1 MTAKSEIQN
10 ADLHGTDIHSRP
22 TNLIVVGIDGTAGS
36 RNAARWAAAEAVRR
50 HAPLRLVS
58 AFAIPPGML
67 EYAAVDEGT
76 VSWLRE
82 GLSILHR
89 EIIDELCVAYPGLS
103 ISGIIA
109 QDNPIAL
116 LRRESEGTSML
127 VVATRD
133 SGRLLHVVLG
143 SVAMGAASYSAAPV
157 VVIRPG
163 TNVQTVDGPVV
174 VGVDGS
180 PTSEQAVAFAFEAA
194 AARGAHL
201 LAVHSWNDN
210 IAFDVAGTAE
220 IGPRVSVADL
230 EENEREVLSERLA
243 GWADKYP
250 DVVVEQRV
258 LRGRPTE
265 NLLRLSEGAQLMVVG
280 TRGRSGMVGA
290 LLGSTSH
297 ALITHSQ
304 CPVVVVKPLQQ

>member
-1 MTAKSEIQN
+1 MT
-10 ADLHGTDIHSRP
+10 TDGDIVSRP
-22 TNLIVVGIDGTAGS
+22 RNLIVVGVDGTPGS
-36 RNAARWAAAEAVRR
+36 REAARWAAAEADRR

-76 VSWLRE
+76 VSWLRD
-82 GLSILHR
+82 GLSALQR
-89 EIIDELCVAYPGLS
+89 EIIDELGETHPGLS
-103 ISGIIA
+103 MSGIVA

-116 LRRESEGTSML
+116 LRKESEGTAML

-133 SGRLLHVVLG
+133 SGRLLHVVMG
-143 SVAMGAASYSAAPV
+143 SVAMGAVSYSSAPV

-163 TNVQTVDGPVV
+163 TNVPAADGPVA

-194 AARGAHL
+194 AVRGAQL
-201 LAVHSWNDN
+201 LAVHSWNDS
-210 IAFDVAGTAE
+210 ITVDVIGTTE
-220 IGPRVSVADL
+220 TEPRDVVADL
-230 EENEREVLSERLA
+230 EENEREVLAERLA
-243 GWADKYP
+243 GWAEKYP

-258 LRGRPTE
+258 LHGRPTE
-265 NLLRLSEGAQLMVVG
+265 NLLRVSEGAQLMVVG

-290 LLGSTSH
+290 LLGSTSQ
-297 ALITHSQ
+297 ALITHSH
-304 CPVVVVKPLQQ
+304 CPVVVVKPAVR

>member
-1 MTAKSEIQN
+1 MTNSE
-10 ADLHGTDIHSRP
+10 LLSKDIPSRP
-22 TNLIVVGIDGTAGS
+22 TNLIVVGIDGTPGS
-36 RNAARWAAAEAVRR
+36 REAARWAAAEADRR
-50 HAPLRLVS
+50 HAPLHLVS
-58 AFAIPPGML
+58 AFSIPPGML
-67 EYAAVDEGT
+67 EYAAVGEGT
-76 VSWLRE
+76 VSWLRD
-82 GLSILHR
+82 GMSTLHR
-89 EIIDELCVAYPGLS
+89 DIVNELSSSHPGLS
-103 ISGIIA
+103 VTGIVA
-109 QDNPIAL
+109 QENPIAL
-116 LRRESEGTSML
+116 LRKESEHASML

-133 SGRLLHVVLG
+133 SGRLVHVVLG
-143 SVAMGAASYSAAPV
+143 SVALGAAAHCAAPV

-163 TNVQTVDGPVV
+163 IKTPAADAPVV

-194 AARGAHL
+194 AVRGADL

-210 IAFDVAGTAE
+210 FAFDVAGTAE
-220 IGPRVSVADL
+220 VGPRVSITDL

-250 DVVVEQRV
+250 DVVVEQRI

-265 NLLRLSEGAQLMVVG
+265 NLLRLSENAQLMVVG

-304 CPVVVVKPLQQ
+304 CPVVVVKPIPR

>member
-1 MTAKSEIQN
+1 MT
-10 ADLHGTDIHSRP
+10 TDSDILSSDILSRP
-22 TNLIVVGIDGTAGS
+22 SNLIVVGIDGTPGS
-36 RNAARWAAAEAVRR
+36 RDAARWAAAEAVRR

-58 AFAIPPGML
+58 AFAIPLGML

-76 VSWLRE
+76 VSWLRD
-82 GLSILHR
+82 GLSTLHR
-89 EIIDELCVAYPGLS
+89 EIIDELDTVYPGLS
-103 ISGIIA
+103 ITSIVE
-109 QDNPIAL
+109 QDNPINL

-133 SGRLLHVVLG
+133 SGRLLHIVLG
-143 SVAMGAASYSAAPV
+143 SVAMGAASYSSAPV
-157 VVIRPG
+157 VVVRPG
-163 TNVQTVDGPVV
+163 ANEPADGPVV

-194 AARGAHL
+194 AVRGAHL

-210 IAFDVAGTAE
+210 IAVEVADTSQ

-230 EENEREVLSERLA
+230 EENERELLSERLA
-243 GWADKYP
+243 GWAEKYP
-250 DVVVEQRV
+250 DVVVEKSV

-265 NLLRLSEGAQLMVVG
+265 NLLRLSENAQLMVVG

-297 ALITHSQ
+297 ALITHSR
-304 CPVVVVKPLQQ
+304 CPVVVVKPVQ